1 MKFYTLRILQ
11 LFLMFKSHEI
21 LYIKNFAVIS
31 YVIICNKYRKAGK
44 AFRRARF
51 LGLKLLDAKLVN
63 NQPLSCEVR
72 GGWSLIS

>member
-1 MKFYTLRILQ
+1 MKEIERETFDKCQIKIQ
-11 LFLMFKSHEI
+11 PHEI

-72 GGWSLIS
+72 GVESN